1 MSRFS
6 NRLSIQVHIN
16 IMKSLMKRE
25 FEITEKTYR
34 MKEPEMKALYNDLR
48 KECKEK
54 GLLS

>member
-1 MSRFS
+1 MKVLVA
-6 NRLSIQVHIN
+6 RLSIQVHIN
-16 IMKSLMKRE
+16 IMKSLLKRE

-34 MKEPEMKALYNDLR
+34 MKEPEMKALYNDFR